1 MFRVWD
7 ISLLICFSVSLMFVG
22 VEGRS
27 ELPPPRNL
35 TFKWETPFTLNLT
48 WEKPKDLDPDCK
60 VNYTVCVHHSQDCS
74 VKTKSDMQ
82 GDKRS
87 QTKRVQNT
95 TCKFNISN
103 ENGLCI
109 SVTVNPETCENKN
122 HSPSLDISLPPPTV
136 TLVTNR
142 SYEYSHN
149 RLKCTWRPVDV
160 VQDLGFY
167 YWSPQ
172 KNMVIKCN
180 DMKFGEC
187 VINDALLKDMTS
199 MFYLFNGTYN
209 GKPVNNTFMDK
220 RPAQYVK
227 LNKPQL
233 TIQKDGHNL
242 RFQTNKSDLDEFGP
256 HCYIYKYKYSK
267 CDKIEPEK
275 EVIEDNK
282 YEVDHDSN
290 CKYRASVQII
300 FSDKCGAGKS
310 DPSDEVEYGENRDA
324 HLPALLAVIII
335 PLIVS
340 CCLIVSLVLLR
351 RHKDIIFPK
360 IPEPTLIFKDMLI
373 NNIRMPEDL
382 RSPTDGRLYVPI
394 EEIVESKISLEP
406 ETPLVPTT
414 ANAGIKNSDD

>member
-7 ISLLICFSVSLMFVG
+7 LSLMICFTVSLMFVG
-22 VEGRS
+22 VEGIS

-35 TFKWETPFTLNLT
+35 TFKWETPFSLNLT

-60 VNYTVCVHHSQDCS
+60 VNYTVDVRHYQECS
-74 VKTKSDMQ
+74 VTANPNNKIPT
-82 GDKRS
+82 R
-87 QTKRVQNT
+87 RVQST
-95 TCKFNISN
+95 TCKLNISN

-109 SVTVNPETCENKN
+109 SVTVNPENCGSKKQ
-122 HSPSLDISLPPPTV
+122 SPSLNIILPPPTV

-142 SYEYSHN
+142 SYEYSN
-149 RLKCTWRPVDV
+149 NTLRCTWIPVDL

-172 KNMVIKCN
+172 IDTEIKCN
-180 DMKFGEC
+180 DMKNGEC
-187 VINDALLKDMTS
+187 VIHDTRLKEMTS
-199 MFYLFNGTYN
+199 MFYLFNGTYM
-209 GKPVNNTFMDK
+209 GKPVNNTFMEE

-227 LNKPQL
+227 LKKPQL
-233 TIQKDGHNL
+233 TIQKDGHSL
-242 RFQTNKSDLDEFGP
+242 RFQTNKSDLEFGS
-256 HCYIYKYKYSK
+256 HCYKYKYTYRK
-267 CDKIEPEK
+267 CDKIAQEK
-275 EVIEDNK
+275 EVIEKNY
-282 YEVDHDSN
+282 YEVDYDSN
-290 CKYRASVQII
+290 CKYKARVQII
-300 FSDKCGAGKS
+300 FSDKCGAGGS
-310 DPSDEVEYGENRDA
+310 DPSDEVEFGEDRDP
-324 HLPALLAVIII
+324 HLPAFLAFIII

-340 CCLIVSLVLLR
+340 CCLIIFLVLLR

-406 ETPLVPTT
+406 ETPLIPTT
-414 ANAGIKNSDD
+414 TNAGITISDD

>member
-1 MFRVWD
+1 MMFRVWD

-48 WEKPKDLDPDCK
+48 WEKPKDLDPDQSH
-60 VNYTVCVHHSQDCS
+60 YTVSNLICTNDLHLLE
-74 VKTKSDMQ
+74 MF
-82 GDKRS
+82 
-87 QTKRVQNT
+87 VQNT

-167 YWSPQ
+167 YWY
-172 KNMVIKCN
+172 VTLFLTICN

-267 CDKIEPEK
+267 CDKVNHV

>member
-1 MFRVWD
+1 MMFRVWD
-7 ISLLICFSVSLMFVG
+7 ISLMICFSVSLMFVG
-22 VEGRS
+22 VEGIS

-60 VNYTVCVHHSQDCS
+60 VNYTVDVRHSQ
-74 VKTKSDMQ
+74 VNKN
-82 GDKRS
+82 S
-87 QTKRVQNT
+87 QIRRVQNT
-95 TCKFNISN
+95 TCKLNISN

-109 SVTVNPETCENKN
+109 SVTVNPENCENKD
-122 HSPSLDISLPPPTV
+122 HSPSLDISIPPPTV
-136 TLVTNR
+136 TLVKNR

-149 RLKCTWRPVDV
+149 RLKCTWSPVDV

-167 YWSPQ
+167 YWY
-172 KNMVIKCN
+172 VTLFLTVCN
-180 DMKFGEC
+180 DMKIGEC
-187 VINDALLKDMTS
+187 VIHDTLLKDIMTS
-199 MFYLFNGTYN
+199 MFYLFNGTYK
-209 GKPVNNTFMDK
+209 GKPVNNTFMDE

-233 TIQKDGHNL
+233 TIQRDGQNL
-242 RFQTNKSDLDEFGP
+242 YFQTNVSDLDEFGP
-256 HCYIYKYKYSK
+256 QCYKYNYTYSM
-267 CDKIEPEK
+267 CDK
-275 EVIEDNK
+275 VNHVVFIEDSK
-282 YEVDHDSN
+282 YEVDYDSN
-290 CKYRASVQII
+290 CMYRARVQII

-310 DPSDEVEYGENRDA
+310 RLSDEVEYGENRDPN
-324 HLPALLAVIII
+324 LPALLAVIII

-373 NNIRMPEDL
+373 NNIRIPESP

-406 ETPLVPTT
+406 ETPLVPITT
-414 ANAGIKNSDD
+414 NARHKQV